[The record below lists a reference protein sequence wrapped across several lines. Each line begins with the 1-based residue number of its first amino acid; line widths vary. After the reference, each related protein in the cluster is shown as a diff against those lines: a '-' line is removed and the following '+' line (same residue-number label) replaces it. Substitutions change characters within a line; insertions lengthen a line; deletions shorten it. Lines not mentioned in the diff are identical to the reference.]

1 MFHNG
6 NAPTLPFSS
15 AASSVKHPYSS
26 SVRSSCFSCALG
38 NGASDDFFSPHPQVD
53 EEDVA
58 CSEKRN
64 RIASPPD
71 HSGDLGVEVDSFF

>member
-15 AASSVKHPYSS
+15 EASPVKHPYSS

-38 NGASDDFFSPHPQVD
+38 NGASDDVGLLTHKSMKTLPALKRGIAWPPHQTIL
-53 EEDVA
+53 ETL
-58 CSEKRN
+58 
-64 RIASPPD
+64 ASR
-71 HSGDLGVEVDSFF
+71 